1 MQFDLQSNEYD
12 KQKLKLAQDQYYMR
26 DNEYRMANE
35 ILDTQKRIAD
45 LQKQIVEARANLGE
59 GKTFEAEKQR
69 LEQQIELEKELSRV
83 RKEGIAIDEYRRT
96 SFSEGWNQAFRQFG
110 YDAENYSKVGAEAFG
125 SIVSNMNATLDNF
138 VRTGKLS
145 FKSFAQ
151 SVIQDLIAIQLKA
164 QAAMIFKS
172 IGGAMGLGNIFSGTS
187 SMLGFADG
195 GEPPVGV
202 ASLVGER
209 GPELFVPKRA
219 GTIIPNDKLM
229 KQDGGTTVVNNYN
242 IQAIDTKSFEDRIMG
257 SPNAIWAAN
266 QYANKSLAVNRGRT

>member
-1 MQFDLQSNEYD
+1 ML
-12 KQKLKLAQDQYYMR
+12 
-26 DNEYRMANE
+26 
-35 ILDTQKRIAD
+35 
-45 LQKQIVEARANLGE
+45 
-59 GKTFEAEKQR
+59 
-69 LEQQIELEKELSRV
+69 
-83 RKEGIAIDEYRRT
+83 
-96 SFSEGWNQAFRQFG
+96 FR
-110 YDAENYSKVGAEAFG
+110 S
-125 SIVSNMNATLDNF
+125 
-138 VRTGKLS
+138 
-145 FKSFAQ
+145 
-151 SVIQDLIAIQLKA
+151 
-164 QAAMIFKS
+164 
-172 IGGAMGLGNIFSGTS
+172 
-187 SMLGFADG
+187 LGFADG